1 MPRGKHA
8 AEGGGLFRRRKN
20 KADELNT
27 MREVFSD
34 FTYIVDD
41 KNEEKNEAKEVS
53 FDSFENNNISQLKE
67 NSEKLVEEVP
77 IAEKLVEEEVPIPE
91 KLVEEKVPTPEKLSE
106 EERRQEFRKKDFDE
120 RYQEYIN
127 NFNNN
132 NDDYYD
138 DDDEGIDIVK
148 TLIVMAIVLLIAGG
162 MIYYFKFYKPSKE
175 ASKTPTNTVDTQISN
190 TLISDI
196 SGYSVLGKIKIDS
209 LNVDQYILNSSEIDA
224 LNNGVGKIDNG
235 ANLNSNGNFCMAGH
249 NKEGVFKNI
258 ETLEIGSVITI
269 VDRNLNEFSYKVT
282 EVKEV
287 EPDNLDVLIQ
297 DQTNKKITLVTC
309 KDGATQRYIV
319 TAIMQDNEIAT
330 DASAEASNNT
340 N

>member
-8 AEGGGLFRRRKN
+8 AEGGGFFRKKKN
-20 KADELNT
+20 KTDELNN

-53 FDSFENNNISQLKE
+53 FDSFENSNLSQLKE
-67 NSEKLVEEVP
+67 NSEKP
-77 IAEKLVEEEVPIPE
+77 VEEEVS
-91 KLVEEKVPTPEKLSE
+91 VVPEKLSE
-106 EERRQEFRKKDFDE
+106 EEKRQEIRKKDFDE
-120 RYQEYIN
+120 RYKEYIN

-132 NDDYYD
+132 DDFY

-148 TLIVMAIVLLIAGG
+148 TLIVIIVVLLIAGG
-162 MIYYFKFYKPSKE
+162 MIYYFKFYKPRNEVKE
-175 ASKTPTNTVDTQISN
+175 STMNTVDTQVSD
-190 TLISDI
+190 TLISTI
-196 SGYSVLGKIKIDS
+196 AGYSVLGKIKIDT
-209 LNVDQYILNSSEIDA
+209 LNVDQYILDSSEIDA
-224 LNNGVGKIDNG
+224 LNSGIGKIDNG

-249 NKEGVFKNI
+249 NKEGFFKDI
-258 ETLEIGSVITI
+258 ETLEIGSTITI
-269 VDRNLNEFSYKVT
+269 VDRNLNEFLYKVT

-287 EPDNLDVLIQ
+287 EPDNLDVLVQ

-309 KDGATQRYIV
+309 KDGAMQRYIV
-319 TAIMQDNEIAT
+319 TAVMQDNDNATEAEIEAT
-330 DASAEASNNT
+330 NNT